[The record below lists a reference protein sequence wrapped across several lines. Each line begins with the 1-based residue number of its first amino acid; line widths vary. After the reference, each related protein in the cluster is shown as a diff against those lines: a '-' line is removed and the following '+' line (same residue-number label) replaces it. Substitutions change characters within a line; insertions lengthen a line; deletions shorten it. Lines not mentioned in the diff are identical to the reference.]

1 MWQIDGEKETCG
13 AKADSFEFPPFQK
26 AEIRQIYTRI
36 VKNENLLEFW
46 LEQTE
51 FLQFFRKKKAEKH
64 S

>member
-1 MWQIDGEKETCG
+1 MVPRE
-13 AKADSFEFPPFQK
+13 ALS
-26 AEIRQIYTRI
+26 TRI